1 MEGGSAA
8 LIHAHTHPEQYL
20 RAIHHHTHLHQDAPQ
35 LASALLAIGPSIQ
48 QPIPAQASGVRLPP
62 TRRYPRKHNG
72 PGLLYLW
79 IKSRYLMCE
88 YHLAHE
94 REGIDLVEFK
104 QYYLLCPWSTTSI
117 ANEVYLLSPMQY
129 YSFFWVTWKNVC
141 IVYCNIAHAVLL
153 LFLTLLIVTFEKQ
166 NQKPQLYGAS
176 GRIFM
181 LLGVLPDSNSCFT
194 ELLHSHFIPLLNDF
208 TIQEKRSYPIKTMLL
223 TDEPLFWWRSL

>member
-62 TRRYPRKHNG
+62 TRRYPRKHNE

-129 YSFFWVTWKNVC
+129 YSFFSP
-141 IVYCNIAHAVLL
+141 
-153 LFLTLLIVTFEKQ
+153 FLIVTFEKQ